1 VLPAVILVVMLFFS
15 EGGSVG
21 LPSSGR
27 QNNCDLWQLVRSMRG
42 VEFTPVEHPSG
53 SPSRILLMRHA
64 DKSVDPDD
72 PDLSPAGIAR
82 AEQLAT
88 YVPQTF
94 GKPDFIIATARS
106 KHSDRPAETV
116 APLANA
122 VGITV
127 QDDISDKD
135 FENLVDE
142 IFLNPAYRGKTVL
155 ICWHHGTLPA
165 IAALLGAPAGS
176 YPDPWPDDT
185 YDLILD
191 LRYDPNSD
199 SPPTVARVTEPF

>member
-15 EGGSVG
+15 ESGSVG
-21 LPSSGR
+21 LPY
-27 QNNCDLWQLVRSMRG
+27 CDLWQLVRSMRG
-42 VEFTPVEHPSG
+42 VEFTPVAHPSG

-165 IAALLGAPAGS
+165 IAALLGAPARS
-176 YPDPWPDDT
+176 YPDPWPDSHAC
-185 YDLILD
+185 YRAVLD
-191 LRYDPNSD
+191 FFSARLGRDSD
-199 SPPTVARVTEPF
+199 GRARS